1 MLAPEDK
8 KLLSESE
15 DMKLAADGLRAVF
28 RPDGQIQQKHHKAL
42 DAIARFCKVNSYNHG
57 VDQVEINRMTGRRE
71 VYNFIMFCLEYP
83 AEERRKLIAQ
93 ITQLEEVRDGRQP
106 ADDT

>member
-28 RPDGQIQQKHHKAL
+28 RPDGQIQPKHHKAL

-93 ITQLEEVRDGRQP
+93 ITQLEEVRDGRRP
-106 ADDT
+106 TDDT